1 GLVLSCCGASGEDAR
16 TDSSKRL
23 VLHSAEDQ
31 AAEINSLKQT
41 IASMQTTITSLQAD
55 FQALQN
61 AHTSLNGQ
69 VNTMTTQTGT
79 NGSIFIRWGRKQ
91 CPTNADL
98 IYKVIKHSVWKLQE
112 FGRKNI
118 HSFCL
123 GYTSGK
129 RYDDVGSGVD
139 TFCLPEEPLWGKY
152 SDASNGYRAY
162 IYGSEIH
169 HDASDNEFPYAVHNQ
184 DMPCAVCLSERALNL
199 MIPGRTA
206 CYPGWT
212 LEYSGYMMTNVQGRE
227 SGQDTICVDDHPEFL
242 DHGGSDDSQHILY
255 LVEAQ
260 CGSLPCPPY
269 VNNRELPCAVCSK

>member
-1 GLVLSCCGASGEDAR
+1 MLSKKVTGPTIQVIEGIEPDEDSGEREDAR

-69 VNTMTTQTGT
+69 VNTMTTQT
-79 NGSIFIRWGRKQ
+79 
-91 CPTNADL
+91 
-98 IYKVIKHSVWKLQE
+98 E